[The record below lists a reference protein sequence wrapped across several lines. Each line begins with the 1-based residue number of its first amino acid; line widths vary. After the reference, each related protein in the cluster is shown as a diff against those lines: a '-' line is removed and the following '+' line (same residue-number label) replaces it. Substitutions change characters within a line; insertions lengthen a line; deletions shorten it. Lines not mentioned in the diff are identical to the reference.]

1 DPVCFSCQHQ
11 RSRRTYATAAT
22 TAVENQAQANLSY
35 IHPVT
40 SISLQQAYQVRAGV
54 VLSRPPILTRD
65 LHPFEKAFYLYQR
78 RLNERLALPFTRYFY
93 FKKGTPA
100 DVEWKRKVKTRLTPA
115 RDIGVYNAYG
125 DEGWNDEVLVGA
137 KEAETEWQVESLL
150 KDAEAPVTGIPGQEN
165 GDGIGTPDGIKFGGE
180 QVPEVSSKKGKAETV
195 EKLMPRVTAADRRG
209 DVKSLDR
216 LLQRSLYLLVK
227 NREGRWTFPDDKVVG
242 RENLH
247 QAAERVLVQAGGL
260 NMNTWVVG
268 NAPIGHYSFDFLTRR
283 SDLQKNVEELGEK
296 VFFMK
301 ARIMAGQ
308 ANLTN
313 NKFGLSD
320 FKWLAKEEIESTVT
334 PRYWNAIRNML
345 AER

>member
-1 DPVCFSCQHQ
+1 M
-11 RSRRTYATAAT
+11 
-22 TAVENQAQANLSY
+22 
-35 IHPVT
+35 
-40 SISLQQAYQVRAGV
+40 
-54 VLSRPPILTRD
+54 
-65 LHPFEKAFYLYQR
+65 
-78 RLNERLALPFTRYFY
+78 ALPFTRYFY

-150 KDAEAPVTGIPGQEN
+150 KDAEVPVIGIPGQEN

-180 QVPEVSSKKGKAETV
+180 QVPDVSSKKGKVETM

-247 QAAERVLVQAGGL
+247 QVSR
-260 NMNTWVVG
+260 
-268 NAPIGHYSFDFLTRR
+268 
-283 SDLQKNVEELGEK
+283 
-296 VFFMK
+296 
-301 ARIMAGQ
+301 
-308 ANLTN
+308 
-313 NKFGLSD
+313 
-320 FKWLAKEEIESTVT
+320 LAFQGSNRTV
-334 PRYWNAIRNML
+334 
-345 AER
+345 